1 MNSLKYI
8 PLVVKQPFARLVS
21 NFLNNGTCSNIF
33 SNLGIVRVPAAMAE
47 HIDSMDFTL
56 STYSTKRCAC
66 TAVSINDTTT
76 LTISKR
82 VVDPSLR
89 RSCTSCCW
97 LTAST

>member
-8 PLVVKQPFARLVS
+8 PLVVKQTFARLVS